1 MKKLLS
7 LLVAAV
13 FALSLSFAALA
24 EDKKPADKPAAA
36 HSTTKKKSKKTAEE
50 KKAAADKKKAEAD
63 AAKGAKK

>member
-24 EDKKPADKPAAA
+24 EDKKPADKPPAA
-36 HSTTKKKSKKTAEE
+36 STTKKKSKKTAEE
-50 KKAAADKKKAEAD
+50 KKAAGDEKKAEAD

>member
-13 FALSLSFAALA
+13 FALSFSFATFA
-24 EDKKPADKPAAA
+24 EDKKPADKPEAA

-50 KKAAADKKKAEAD
+50 KKAAADKKKAEQD